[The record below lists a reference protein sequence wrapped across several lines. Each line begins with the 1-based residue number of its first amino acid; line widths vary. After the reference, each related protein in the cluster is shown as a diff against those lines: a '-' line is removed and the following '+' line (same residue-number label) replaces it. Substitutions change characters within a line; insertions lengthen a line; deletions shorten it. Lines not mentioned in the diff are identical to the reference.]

1 MVCEL
6 CLIKAILKE
15 TKATGVCLTGE
26 CKATYLSQK
35 TNTLDRKSLTGEQTL
50 KSVWSTAWST
60 GV

>member
-35 TNTLDRKSLTGEQTL
+35 TNTLDRKSLTGE
-50 KSVWSTAWST
+50 
-60 GV
+60 